1 MSDLIASGNGENL
14 ISDNN
19 MVATKQ
25 IPTDVVIPLT
35 QTLTQIQCKQSN
47 SKDKESIR
55 RTSKRN
61 KKATHIM
68 SNDFLW

>member
-1 MSDLIASGNGENL
+1 VSKFVQLYCNGENL

-19 MVATKQ
+19 MVATKL
-25 IPTDVVIPLT
+25 IPTDVNP
-35 QTLTQIQCKQSN
+35 LTQIQCKQSN
-47 SKDKESIR
+47 LKDKQSTR